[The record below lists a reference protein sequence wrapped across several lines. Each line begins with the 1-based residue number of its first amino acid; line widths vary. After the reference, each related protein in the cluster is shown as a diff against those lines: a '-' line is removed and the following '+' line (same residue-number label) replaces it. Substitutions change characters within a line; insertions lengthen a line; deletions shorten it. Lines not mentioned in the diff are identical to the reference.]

1 MIDDVRP
8 REGEDA
14 LAWIMRTRNMSFPE
28 AVQYVAQELRRL
40 AASLAAPPPPD

>member
-1 MIDDVRP
+1 MTDAIDDLRP

-28 AVQYVAQELRRL
+28 AVEYAVQEVTR
-40 AASLAAPPPPD
+40 LAAPPPSEG